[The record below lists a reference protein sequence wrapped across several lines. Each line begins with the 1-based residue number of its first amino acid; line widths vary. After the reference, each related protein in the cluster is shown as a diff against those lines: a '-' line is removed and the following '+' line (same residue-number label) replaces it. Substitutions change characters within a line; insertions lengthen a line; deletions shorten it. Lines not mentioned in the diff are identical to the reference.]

1 MARQLGTTTYTM
13 GQYKPS
19 KRTIVITAVVLGL
32 LFLFAQCFR
41 TIGAGEVGII
51 TRFGEV
57 NREAQSGIA
66 LKLPWPIEKIYR
78 MDTRIQK
85 EQQDTTAAT
94 SDLQD
99 VKATLALNYALD
111 KNSALK
117 VFKNIGPEY
126 NDRVV
131 TPTVQESF
139 KAASAKYTASE
150 LLTRRAEV
158 KNEALVAIKKRLEPY
173 GVKIE
178 DLNIVN
184 FSFSPEFTRAIEAKQ
199 VAAQQAEQ
207 AKYNAEKANADAQA
221 DINRARGQAESQR
234 LIQSTI
240 TPEVLQKQAIDKWD
254 GKLPTYMNGGGTVFN
269 IPLNR

>member
-1 MARQLGTTTYTM
+1 MANQRIFV
-13 GQYKPS
+13 PS
-19 KRTIVITAVVLGL
+19 TPQISMTKEQKILAIVIAATVL
-32 LFLFAQCFR
+32 LFTQCFR
-41 TIGAGEVGII
+41 TIGAGEVGIV

-66 LKLPWPIEKIYR
+66 LKLPWPIEKLYR

-111 KNSALK
+111 KNSALR

-126 NDRVV
+126 NDRVI

-158 KNEALVAIKKRLEPY
+158 KNEALTAIKKRLEPY

-207 AKYNAEKANADAQA
+207 AKYNAEKANNDAQA
-221 DINRARGQAESQR
+221 DINKARGQAEAQR
-234 LIQSTI
+234 LIQTSV
-240 TPEVLQKQAIDKWD
+240 TPEVLQKLAIEKWD
-254 GKLPTYMNGGGTVFN
+254 GKLPTYMNGGGAIFN
-269 IPLNR
+269 IPVSR